1 MDRLTSMTVFIKA
14 VDCGSFAAAGNALN
28 LSPQMV
34 GKHVLALETQ
44 VGSTLLHRTT
54 RRQSLTEAGRLYYQS
69 CKRVLQEAED
79 ADRLMAS
86 IHAEPAGLLRVN
98 APVTFGACSLMPAV
112 TRYMRQYP
120 QVQVELTLSD
130 QFVDL
135 LEDGYEAVL
144 RIGRL
149 DDSSLIARELMP
161 YRCVACASPAYLA
174 ERGMPLK
181 PADLLEHECLGFT
194 YWANKPTGNWVFAKE
209 GKTEHVHI
217 NSRLQINDSKAML
230 SAALEG
236 FGIVL
241 GAQVLLNEALARG
254 DLVRILP
261 DYETPSR
268 PMHLLFHGDRHLS
281 SRLRTFVDFIVRE
294 FSPHPQA

>member
-1 MDRLTSMTVFIKA
+1 MDRLTSMAVFIKA
-14 VDCGSFAAAGNALN
+14 VDCGSFAAAGSALN

-34 GKHVLALETQ
+34 GKHVLSLETQ

-54 RRQSLTEAGRLYYQS
+54 RRQKLTEAGRLYYQS
-69 CKRVLQEAED
+69 CKRVLQAAEE

-86 IHAEPAGLLRVN
+86 MHAEPAGLLRVN
-98 APVTFGACSLMPAV
+98 APVTFGSCSLMPAI
-112 TRYMRQYP
+112 TRYMQQYP

-130 QFVDL
+130 LFVDL
-135 LEDGYEAVL
+135 LDEGYEAVF
-144 RIGRL
+144 RIGQL
-149 DDSSLIARELMP
+149 SDSALIARELAP
-161 YRCVACASPAYLA
+161 YRCVTCASPAYLA
-174 ERGMPLK
+174 ERGVPAK

-194 YWANKPTGNWVFAKE
+194 YWASRPTGNWVFAKE
-209 GKTEHVHI
+209 GKTEHVNIH
-217 NSRLQINDSKAML
+217 SRLQINDSKAML

-241 GAQVLLNEALARG
+241 GAEVLLNEALARG
-254 DLVRILP
+254 DLLRVLP

-281 SRLRTFVDFIVRE
+281 PRLRAFVDFIVRE
-294 FSPHPQA
+294 FSSHPPA